1 MICGSMKKVFL
12 ETITESLEKFSG
24 EISLDEELRKKAYAA
39 LENMH
44 KLG

>member
-1 MICGSMKKVFL
+1 MICGSMKKIFL
-12 ETITESLEKFSG
+12 ETVAESLETFNG
-24 EISLDEELRKKAYAA
+24 EVSLDEELRIKAYTA